1 MVNRG
6 PETLTDFST
15 LPAVTLRVSIEKET
29 LEEEEKPRAGGFATP
44 TVFCVWSLLGPPHL
58 LWTFPKPCGSCISS
72 TDPEAVLSKANPVAL
87 GGSVS

>member
-44 TVFCVWSLLGPPHL
+44 TVFCVWSLLGPPTPAL
-58 LWTFPKPCGSCISS
+58 DLSQALWQ
-72 TDPEAVLSKANPVAL
+72 LH
-87 GGSVS
+87 